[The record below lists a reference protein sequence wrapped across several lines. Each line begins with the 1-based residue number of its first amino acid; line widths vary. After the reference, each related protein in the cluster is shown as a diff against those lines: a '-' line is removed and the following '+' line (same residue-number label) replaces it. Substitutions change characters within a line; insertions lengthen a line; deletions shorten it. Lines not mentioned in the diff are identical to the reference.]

1 MCRCFGHKPLV
12 WGLLFWSAL
21 LFFSCSKQVSSGD
34 GNSAETGNPKVAGT
48 LTLWDGRPAAS
59 AQVQCIPAGFNGLTD
74 TLAKSHTTVADS
86 LGRFQF
92 DSLSVGTY
100 ALEASHS
107 SGLKLLL
114 PAVSVSKR
122 ASIIATGVLS
132 KPATLRISAGSVP
145 NGTSGHIVV
154 KGTSIARLTKAKFGS
169 FFVDSLPSG
178 KLESVQFYQESNDP
192 VSLGES
198 IQLLAGQTSNVNS
211 LPVSHDLEIS
221 LATDAK
227 NLNLNGDLLGF
238 PLLLRLDSSKVD
250 FDAIDSTTPL
260 LVFLED
266 STKALPF
273 HITRWNRVQKQAE
286 IWVRM
291 DTLYAQNAA
300 QSITLRW
307 DESQKFP
314 SPTGKPFSSK
324 DGYLAAWHFDQGS
337 NSFLD
342 AGELGFDGNPNE
354 VKDTMGSVGGGLWF
368 DGTSSYV
375 SIPGSTV
382 GPLDIT
388 SADTITVSIWA
399 RLNRVNTS
407 RFVFGKGA
415 SQFHLKY
422 QYPSGWLYELRDVAS
437 LSERTWG
444 LVPFDTTTDVDQWA
458 YLSVVQRGAS
468 MQIYKNGEIVV
479 DSATQG
485 SSSENKYMESTF
497 EIGRRLK
504 ADASFDQFFSGIL
517 DELHFS
523 RVPRSSEWI
532 RACYANQRP
541 EGYWP

>member
-1 MCRCFGHKPLV
+1 MCRCFGHKPWV
-12 WGLLFWSAL
+12 WGLLIWSVL

-34 GNSAETGNPKVAGT
+34 GNSAETGNPKIAGSF
-48 LTLWDGRPAAS
+48 TLWDGRPAAS

-74 TLAKSHTTVADS
+74 TLAKSHTTVTDS
-86 LGRFQF
+86 LGHFHF
-92 DSLSVGTY
+92 DSLPVGTY
-100 ALEASHS
+100 TLEANHF
-107 SGLKLLL
+107 SGLKLLMT
-114 PAVSVSKR
+114 AVSVSKR
-122 ASIIATGVLS
+122 GNIIATGVLS
-132 KPATLRISAGSVP
+132 EPATLRISASSVP
-145 NGTSGHIVV
+145 DGTLGHVV
-154 KGTSIARLTKAKFGS
+154 IKGTSIARKTVAKFGS
-169 FFVDSLPSG
+169 FFVDSLPPG
-178 KLESVQFYQESNDP
+178 KLDSVLFYQKSSDP
-192 VSLGES
+192 VFLGSS
-198 IQLLAGQTSNVNS
+198 IQLLSGQTAKVNTPS
-211 LPVSHDLEIS
+211 LSLELKIS

-227 NLNLNGDLLGF
+227 GIDLNSNLLGF
-238 PLLLRLDSSKVD
+238 PLLIRLDSSRVD

-260 LVFLED
+260 LVFLVD

-291 DTLYAQNAA
+291 DTLYAQEAA

-307 DESQKFP
+307 DESQDFP

-337 NSFLD
+337 NEFRD
-342 AGELGFDGNPNE
+342 AGEFGFDGNPIK

-368 DGTSSYV
+368 DGKSSYV

-399 RLNRVNTS
+399 HLSQANTS

-422 QYPSGWLYELRDVAS
+422 QYPSGWLYELRDAAS

-444 LVPFDTTTDVDQWA
+444 LVPFDTTSDKDKWA

-468 MQIYKNGEIVV
+468 MQIYKDGEIVV
-479 DSATQG
+479 DSETQG

-497 EIGRRLK
+497 EIGRRLN

-523 RVPRSSEWI
+523 RVPRSAEWI
-532 RACYANQRP
+532 RASYENQKP